1 MRIFDSV
8 GWELSVSTPLRVRIR
23 TVLKNAGALQNGVEA
38 LRDDADLHAAGLT
51 SHATVSLML
60 ALEEAFDIEFPD
72 RLLRRRTFSSI
83 DAIVEALG
91 EIGVRDEAA

>member
-1 MRIFDSV
+1 MS
-8 GWELSVSTPLRVRIR
+8 SPLKVRVRA
-23 TVLKNAGALQNGVEA
+23 VLRSAGSLQKDVEM

-51 SHATVSLML
+51 SHATVTLML

-72 RLLRRRTFSSI
+72 RLLRRRTFSTI
-83 DAIVEALG
+83 DAIAEALV

>member
-1 MRIFDSV
+1 MS
-8 GWELSVSTPLRVRIR
+8 SPLKVRIR
-23 TVLKNAGALQNGVEA
+23 SVLKSAGSLQGGTDT

-60 ALEEAFDIEFPD
+60 ALEEGFDIEFPD

-83 DAIVEALG
+83 DAIAEALA

>member
-1 MRIFDSV
+1 
-8 GWELSVSTPLRVRIR
+8 VSSPLKAHIR
-23 TVLKNAGALQNGVEA
+23 AVLKTAVNLQNGVEA
-38 LRDDADLHAAGLT
+38 LGDDADLHAAGLT

-83 DAIVEALG
+83 DAIADALAG
-91 EIGVRDEAA
+91 IGVHDEAA

>member
-1 MRIFDSV
+1 MS
-8 GWELSVSTPLRVRIR
+8 SPLKDRIR
-23 TVLKNAGALQNGVEA
+23 AILKTAGCLQNGAETLGEA
-38 LRDDADLHAAGLT
+38 ADLHAAGLT

-60 ALEEAFDIEFPD
+60 AIEEAFDVEFPD

-83 DAIVEALG
+83 DAIGDALG

>member
-1 MRIFDSV
+1 MKV
-8 GWELSVSTPLRVRIR
+8 RVRA
-23 TVLKNAGALQNGVEA
+23 VLRSAGSLQKDVEI

-51 SHATVSLML
+51 SHATVTLML

-83 DAIVEALG
+83 DAIAEALV

>member
-1 MRIFDSV
+1 MSSPLKVSV
-8 GWELSVSTPLRVRIR
+8 RAVLRS
-23 TVLKNAGALQNGVEA
+23 AGSLQKDVEI

-51 SHATVSLML
+51 SHATVTLML

-83 DAIVEALG
+83 DAITEALV